1 MAVMLLSLSLAV
13 HAGQE
18 QSDSLQAMLD
28 QSKTDPERIRAHIR
42 IANAQTT
49 QNYSKALEHAI
60 LAVRLSEQTGD
71 YAAMIESYKLAGG
84 ISMYKGL
91 FDLAV
96 NFFIRHYDLAKK
108 AGDETEAGMAYF
120 NQGSVYLMMEDFGKA
135 GKYFDDAYVMLQAD
149 HHKKEKP
156 IPETI
161 SITYW
166 MNMAI
171 IHWNQGHIQR
181 GDSMLTRCLLMVKD
195 KPGMEN
201 KLMSIHHIRALL
213 YLKSKRPEDAL
224 SELTLSRA
232 LALRMKNLPGIAAT
246 FITSGEAFEMTGD
259 LVSAKRS
266 YTEGLLYAE
275 QYNGLADQ
283 IINAEKLYRLY
294 RKSGPSDSMVK
305 YFELFT
311 KLQQKSKSQQAKEEL
326 MRTELMRSYN
336 GMVEDW
342 ERQHNAAKRQNLFL
356 SITLLLASI
365 AALLAFIRYRQR
377 NRTMKFETVRRD
389 LKERMA
395 KLEQRRFQAE
405 LNHRA
410 AEVEYSRSELNKQ
423 QLLVG
428 LVDGLDPA
436 KPNTNSKDKGKAE
449 FVGGSTSERKAK
461 AWEEFEYR
469 FQLLHSGFYDRL
481 NQRFPG
487 LTINER
493 RLCAFLKLDMT
504 TKEISDITGQ
514 SVRAVN
520 MARIRLRNKL
530 GLTNTDTEL
539 FAFLSAL

>member
-1 MAVMLLSLSLAV
+1 
-13 HAGQE
+13 
-18 QSDSLQAMLD
+18 
-28 QSKTDPERIRAHIR
+28 
-42 IANAQTT
+42 
-49 QNYSKALEHAI
+49 
-60 LAVRLSEQTGD
+60 
-71 YAAMIESYKLAGG
+71 
-84 ISMYKGL
+84 
-91 FDLAV
+91 
-96 NFFIRHYDLAKK
+96 
-108 AGDETEAGMAYF
+108 
-120 NQGSVYLMMEDFGKA
+120 
-135 GKYFDDAYVMLQAD
+135 
-149 HHKKEKP
+149 
-156 IPETI
+156 
-161 SITYW
+161 
-166 MNMAI
+166 
-171 IHWNQGHIQR
+171 
-181 GDSMLTRCLLMVKD
+181 
-195 KPGMEN
+195 
-201 KLMSIHHIRALL
+201 
-213 YLKSKRPEDAL
+213 
-224 SELTLSRA
+224 
-232 LALRMKNLPGIAAT
+232 
-246 FITSGEAFEMTGD
+246 
-259 LVSAKRS
+259 
-266 YTEGLLYAE
+266 
-275 QYNGLADQ
+275 LADQ